1 MKRRNDLPLL
11 TESEG
16 MSAMS
21 DVVFLLLIFFIV
33 TMSGYVETTLLDIKI
48 PTSSSAKNDHAPDLE
63 KIVKIEIAENGEYLV
78 NGVPMDRIA
87 LLSLLKRYARLM
99 PDAEFLIRCHPESEH
114 KNLVRFLADASLL
127 NLKNLKL
134 VK

>member
-1 MKRRNDLPLL
+1 MKRGKDIPLL

-33 TMSGYVETTLLDIKI
+33 TMSNYVEMTLLDIKI
-48 PTSSSAKNDHAPDLE
+48 PTASSAENERLPELD
-63 KIVKIEIAENGEYLV
+63 KIVKIEIAENGQYIV
-78 NGVPMDRIA
+78 NGIPMDRMP

-99 PDAEFLIRCHPESEH
+99 PEADFLIRCHPESEH
-114 KNLVRFLADASLL
+114 KNLVRFLADASSLE
-127 NLKNLKL
+127 LKNLKL
-134 VK
+134 VE

>member
-1 MKRRNDLPLL
+1 MKRKKDIPLL

-33 TMSGYVETTLLDIKI
+33 TMSNYVEMTLLDIKI
-48 PTSSSAKNDHAPDLE
+48 PTASSAENERLPELD
-63 KIVKIEIAENGEYLV
+63 KIVKIEIAENGQYIV
-78 NGVPMDRIA
+78 NGIPMDRMP

-99 PDAEFLIRCHPESEH
+99 PEADFLIRCHPESEH
-114 KNLVRFLADASLL
+114 KNLVRFLADASSLE
-127 NLKNLKL
+127 LKNLKL
-134 VK
+134 VE

>member
-1 MKRRNDLPLL
+1 MKGKNSLPLL
-11 TESEG
+11 TGTES

-33 TMSGYVETTLLDIKI
+33 TLSSYVETTLLDIKI
-48 PTSSSAKNDHAPDLE
+48 PTAPSAENKDAPDLE
-63 KIVKIEIAENGEYLV
+63 RIVKIEIAENGGYMA
-78 NGVPMDRIA
+78 NGVPMDRMA

-114 KNLVRFLADASLL
+114 GDLVLFLADASAM

-134 VK
+134 IK